1 MGHVTTPE
9 LSRIGKQGLTLRSTW
24 RRQSPPVPGGKS
36 DAVGHVVT
44 SEPSRAERRGLMSW
58 DT

>member
-24 RRQSPPVPGGKS
+24 RRQSPLVPGGKS
-36 DAVGHVVT
+36 DAVGYVVT
-44 SEPSRAERRGLMSW
+44 PEPSHIKRRDLVP
-58 DT
+58 